1 MKPKFVSGRANL
13 ALTIMVPFDCPN
25 HCPFCES
32 KKEYGKN
39 RPSLDGVINA
49 IKHFYRDNNTLDVPE
64 VVITGG
70 EPMANITALRKILNV
85 IPANRDVY
93 INTTLLK
100 RNFADFCDLVN
111 NTPQIKGINISRHG
125 YDYNDDCE
133 LLHGIAPDHWL
144 SKITKSIRIN
154 CVVNNNTNI
163 YEILDRWVQHHN
175 VELSLRENFNTM
187 TLGEL
192 HNPYSGHLPRLAT
205 ELEYVGHTQCKVCDT
220 TTFRVKQGD
229 TLVRYHKGIK
239 NTLVTLGNDKYEVND
254 IIIRQDGQVFCDWD
268 FTNKTLLPTQ
278 LLHDGTKELMAR
290 SRERMVEIATTP
302 TYSCGGI
309 ACTNGN
315 PYPYSE
321 SYLSCGVGGCGGGIV
336 YTPRLSCGGGGTC
349 GGGMGCGGYGTC
361 GGNYSGRC

>member
-25 HCPFCES
+25 KCPFCES
-32 KKEYGKN
+32 KKEYAKN
-39 RPSLDGVINA
+39 RPSLDGVISA
-49 IKHFYRDNNTLDVPE
+49 IQRFYRDNNTLDVPE

-70 EPMANITALRKILNV
+70 EPMANITALRKIISV
-85 IPANRDVY
+85 IPSDKDVY

-111 NTPQIKGINISRHG
+111 NTPQIKGINVSRHG

-144 SKITKSIRIN
+144 SKITKPIRIN
-154 CVVNNNTNI
+154 CVVNNGTNI
-163 YEILDRWVQHHN
+163 YEILDRWVWHKG

-192 HNPYSGHLPRLAT
+192 HNPYSGFLPRLAS
-205 ELEYVGHTQCKVCDT
+205 EFHYVGHTQCKVCDT
-220 TTFRVKQGD
+220 TTFRAKQGG
-229 TLVRYHKGIK
+229 LVVRYHKGIK
-239 NTLVTLGNDKYEVND
+239 NTLVTLHDDKYEIND

-278 LLHDGTKELMAR
+278 LLRDNMRELMAR
-290 SRERMVEIATTP
+290 SREKMVEIATTP
-302 TYSCGGI
+302 SRCGGGDGKGHLRQCLPENYTSCG
-309 ACTNGN
+309 
-315 PYPYSE
+315 
-321 SYLSCGVGGCGGGIV
+321 GVGGCGGIA
-336 YTPRLSCGGGGTC
+336 YTPRFSCGGGGTC
-349 GGGMGCGGYGTC
+349 GGGMGCGGYATC
-361 GGNYSGRC
+361 G